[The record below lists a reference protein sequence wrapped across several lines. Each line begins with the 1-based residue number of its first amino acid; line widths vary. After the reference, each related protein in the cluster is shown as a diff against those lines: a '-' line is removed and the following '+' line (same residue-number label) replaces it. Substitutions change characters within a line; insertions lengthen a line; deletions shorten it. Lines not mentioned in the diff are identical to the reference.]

1 MEETKLQV
9 FKNEEFGEV
18 RTLFIKNEPWFVGKD
33 IAEILGYERPTK
45 AVQDRVDVE
54 DKDEVPIQDSIGRM
68 QKTPIINESGLYALI
83 ISSKLPKA
91 KEFKRWVTNEVLP
104 SIRKHGMY
112 ATPKIAEELFYDPE
126 NLLTILKNWK
136 KDRDEKIRLQDKVT
150 KDRPKVLFADSVET
164 SENSILV
171 GQLAKLIKQNG
182 YEIGQNRLFEWM
194 RENGYLIKQKGENY
208 NLPTQ
213 YSMDKELMEVK
224 KRSINNPDGSVR
236 TTATTKVTGK
246 GQIYFINK
254 FLKDEA

>member
-18 RTLFIKNEPWFVGKD
+18 RRLFIKNEPWFVGKD